1 MRKPDF
7 FIVGAP
13 KSGTTSMYFYLKQH
27 PEIFMPERKELHF
40 FGSDFFAPHFVRD
53 LKEYLKFFE
62 GADNKK
68 RIGEAS
74 VWYLYSKR
82 AAFEIKEFNP
92 DADIIIMLRNP
103 VDMMYS
109 LHSQQVFNGSQDI
122 INFEEALRHEEDLKK
137 RPFKGGFIER
147 FFYREVAKYYNQ
159 VKRYLDVFGEEKVHI
174 IIYDDFK
181 AHTDIVYK
189 DTLRFLRVDE
199 TFRPDFKVIN
209 PNKIVRSRWL
219 RDFLNEP
226 PLIIRGLIRLIF
238 PKSLRT
244 AIRDN
249 LYRLN
254 IKYVPREPMRPELRK
269 ALLQEFKE
277 EINRL
282 SELIGRDLSFWYKI
296 D

>member
-13 KSGTTSMYFYLKQH
+13 KSGTTAMYFYLKQH

-109 LHSQQVFNGSQDI
+109 LR
-122 INFEEALRHEEDLKK
+122 ETLRKK
-137 RPFKGGFIER
+137 GIER
-147 FFYREVAKYYNQ
+147 ASFFSWQKCAKEHL
-159 VKRYLDVFGEEKVHI
+159 KVFEKV
-174 IIYDDFK
+174 
-181 AHTDIVYK
+181 
-189 DTLRFLRVDE
+189 
-199 TFRPDFKVIN
+199 
-209 PNKIVRSRWL
+209 
-219 RDFLNEP
+219 
-226 PLIIRGLIRLIF
+226 
-238 PKSLRT
+238 
-244 AIRDN
+244 
-249 LYRLN
+249 
-254 IKYVPREPMRPELRK
+254 LRK
-269 ALLQEFKE
+269 
-277 EINRL
+277 
-282 SELIGRDLSFWYKI
+282 
-296 D
+296 